1 MGEQSVL
8 QKRNWAN
15 YQVITRYGTIAH
27 DTRDT
32 SHIRVIY
39 KMMPNAIDRPS
50 GLPTAQTAAVEQAY
64 RAGVLTLS
72 EYQAKMAENYTPS
85 PQNSP
90 ASTLVAGV
98 KQMTYEGAWRTMAE
112 YPDYPAA
119 LEAVKRGTYGQY
131 KWAKTGK
138 PEDRRFV
145 CNMHIDCA
153 HMLRIRQSLRSGDA
167 VHLVQ
172 SHTTLDHTSAVNPKR
187 RKNSAMTWEQ
197 EALLRDRIEH
207 GENDTNNTDHLC
219 THTRKYSLLPT

>member
-1 MGEQSVL
+1 MGKQSVL
-8 QKRNWAN
+8 QKRKWAN
-15 YQVITRYGTIAH
+15 YQIITRYGTIAH

-119 LEAVKRGTYGQY
+119 LEAVKCGISIFRRISTVLRHVSRVSGVMREGYHLRG
-131 KWAKTGK
+131 
-138 PEDRRFV
+138 
-145 CNMHIDCA
+145 I
-153 HMLRIRQSLRSGDA
+153 LR
-167 VHLVQ
+167 
-172 SHTTLDHTSAVNPKR
+172 
-187 RKNSAMTWEQ
+187 
-197 EALLRDRIEH
+197 
-207 GENDTNNTDHLC
+207 
-219 THTRKYSLLPT
+219 YPTVS